1 MKKQIDYIL
10 LGTLWL
16 LAATLGASFWF
27 NTQFGFNI
35 FSGAHWLYLGQLQ
48 ASDTHIRPMFYVSM
62 VIAVVVTIAGLY
74 ILMQPRLRRMRMPG
88 FMRRIFARGPKKTV
102 GTDASTVASV
112 PAEPIIRPAP
122 QTDNIP
128 RPPRL
133 NMPRLNNAQMPT
145 TYAPQAQ
152 GTAAP
157 TAQPSAAT
165 ASTAVATPSLT
176 PAPATTMTAPT
187 PVAPTVI
194 NFDEIKQIFERTGY
208 TIKPSPRIAGIRP
221 ALFAIGADETLWLGG
236 VGIEPARLNAAME
249 KLNSVFTD
257 TLEDIVIHINGFV
270 IDARGD
276 VPAGVNIQLFAS
288 LDELRT
294 YMDAHRNR
302 EISDAE
308 RDDFGA
314 YSEYIDTVSNY
325 LNKV

>member
-16 LAATLGASFWF
+16 LAATLGVSFWF

-88 FMRRIFARGPKKTV
+88 FVRRIFARGHKKTV
-102 GTDASTVASV
+102 GADTSTIVSV
-112 PAEPIIRPAP
+112 PAEPIITPAP

-145 TYAPQAQ
+145 TYTPQVP

-165 ASTAVATPSLT
+165 VSAAST
-176 PAPATTMTAPT
+176 APATTMTSQT
-187 PVAPTVI
+187 PVAPTAI
-194 NFDEIKQIFERTGY
+194 YFDDIKQFFERTCY
-208 TIKPSPRIAGIRP
+208 TVKPSPSIAGIRP
-221 ALFAIGADETLWLGG
+221 DLFAIGADETLWLGG

-276 VPAGVNIQLFAS
+276 VPDGANIQLFAS